1 MFLFISKNCFSL
13 ITNLLDFYGDSI
25 RFAGILASTCIGS
38 LFYCSDFSWSCW
50 NVSHLSCLC
59 CCYAHLTQKYML
71 VFLPNFCIFDQKYL
85 IVSTQTRVIEAYNVA
100 YATFATR
107 ACIKIIK
114 QNTIEILKIYK
125 FVMIS
130 KFTFKGNVRNLITI

>member
-1 MFLFISKNCFSL
+1 
-13 ITNLLDFYGDSI
+13 
-25 RFAGILASTCIGS
+25 
-38 LFYCSDFSWSCW
+38 
-50 NVSHLSCLC
+50 
-59 CCYAHLTQKYML
+59 ML

-85 IVSTQTRVIEAYNVA
+85 IVSTQTRVIEAYNIA